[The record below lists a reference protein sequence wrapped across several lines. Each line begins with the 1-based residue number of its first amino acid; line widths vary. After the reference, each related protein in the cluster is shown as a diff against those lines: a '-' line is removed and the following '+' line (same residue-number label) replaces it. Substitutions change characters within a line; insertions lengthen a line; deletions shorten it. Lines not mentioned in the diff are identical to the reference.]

1 MKYFDEMVIED
12 LTISFA
18 LHFFKEII
26 REKEEILEYNE
37 VDFEE

>member
-1 MKYFDEMVIED
+1 MRYFDEMIIED

-26 REKEEILEYNE
+26 GENEEVLEYNE